1 MSHIN
6 LLPWREKL
14 RERQK
19 QAYLALL
26 GGISLLMVLLVLG
39 VGEFLDTMINNQKIR
54 NQFLEKE
61 IAILDAKIGQIATI
75 KKQKES
81 IEKRISLIKQLQEH
95 RNVSPIVLDELAKIV
110 PGGIAFRKLV
120 RKENAIELQGV
131 SESNNR
137 LSEFMR
143 RLDNSKVFISSEIS
157 SVRADTSTS
166 EAISEFRLSFM
177 ISPAIAPPLVSLEEV
192 EQAK

>member
-26 GGISLLMVLLVLG
+26 GGASVVMVLVVLG
-39 VGEFLDTMINNQKIR
+39 IGEFLDTMINNQKVR

-61 IAILDAKIGQIATI
+61 IAIVDTKIGQIATI
-75 KKQKES
+75 KQQKEN
-81 IEKRISLIKQLQEH
+81 IEKRISLIQQLQEH
-95 RNVSPIVLDELAKIV
+95 RNVSPVVLDELAKIV
-110 PGGIAFRKLV
+110 PSGITFRKLV

-177 ISPAIAPPLVSLEEV
+177 ISPTIAPPLVSLEEV